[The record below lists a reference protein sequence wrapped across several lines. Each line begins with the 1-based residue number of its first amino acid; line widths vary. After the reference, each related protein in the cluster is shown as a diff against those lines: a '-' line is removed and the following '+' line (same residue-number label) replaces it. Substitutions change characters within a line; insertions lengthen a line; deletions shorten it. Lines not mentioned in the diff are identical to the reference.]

1 MVKQDEYCSNAE
13 AGRWA
18 ELEGKEY
25 PEDLK
30 LEALVDV
37 LRGKVKVHVHCYETG
52 ELNLCSHCELHC
64 SSYIVTI
71 VDLDGI
77 IRVSSP

>member
-1 MVKQDEYCSNAE
+1 MDTVWNFRKAYNDARELMVKQDGYCASAQ
-13 AGRWA
+13 AGRWD
-18 ELEGKEY
+18 EIKEKEY

-52 ELNLCSHCELHC
+52 KPNLILN
-64 SSYIVTI
+64 
-71 VDLDGI
+71 
-77 IRVSSP
+77 